1 MQDSLKAPIEVRF
14 KGEPAIDEG
23 GVRKEFFH
31 LITNQLFSPAFGM
44 FEEND
49 DTNLFWFKRKT
60 MEFPINYELL
70 GTIVGIAFYN
80 NL

>member
-1 MQDSLKAPIEVRF
+1 M
-14 KGEPAIDEG
+14 
-23 GVRKEFFH
+23 
-31 LITNQLFSPAFGM
+31 FSPDFGM
-44 FEEND
+44 FEANE

-70 GTIVGIAFYN
+70 GTIVGIAVYN